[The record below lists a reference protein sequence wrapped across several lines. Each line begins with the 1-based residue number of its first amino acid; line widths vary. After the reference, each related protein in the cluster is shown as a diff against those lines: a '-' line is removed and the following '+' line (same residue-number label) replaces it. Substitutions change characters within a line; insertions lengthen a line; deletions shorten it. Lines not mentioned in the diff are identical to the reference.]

1 MGGRWAGCG
10 FVVCAAVIGSASG
23 VNKRCA
29 FGLPTGT
36 SSPHAVNQS
45 CVTTP
50 ACRGPNPDT
59 TAGCSLDCIEIPDNA
74 GTFLGARMEIRVDV
88 VVLADGANEVATGTT
103 FVDARFGVITPSELA
118 SLTLTPVGAA
128 DEIHGNT
135 NTTFTVKVTYTPI
148 SATYDS
154 TALDAANTKL
164 SCFNHPPPPP
174 PPPSPFTQPSPTTYS
189 AVFWA
194 PGVDPFPPGSTAV
207 SNFSLGG
214 CPAPGTMTEATVDPG
229 VELFACFPADPRLET
244 CTELRRCT
252 ALERQ
257 TNAATRT
264 KTQNVECETLT
275 TCDSGARFQV
285 AAPTATT
292 DRVCVD
298 RVETCSL
305 DAGQI
310 TADPGNLTTAS
321 TCADVEPCGADGA
334 DNKYTATGATPVT
347 QPVCLDVKTCGDVG
361 VEFESA
367 APELEKD
374 RACSRVLAACNSTP
388 TVVEAVRNTLSDGVV
403 PTPVDFYESAAATA
417 TTDRV
422 CTPATVCLQHET
434 LDAQLTPTTDRTCRA
449 RDACSGTGSGTGS
462 PCAPPGAPPGPPS
475 SPPPD
480 GLPALIWGS
489 VSLVVGTVWV
499 VNANI
504 ASGNVLF

>member
-1 MGGRWAGCG
+1 MGRRWAGCG
-10 FVVCAAVIGSASG
+10 FVVCAAIFGSVGG
-23 VNKRCA
+23 VNKICA
-29 FGLPTGT
+29 FNSTTGNP
-36 SSPHAVNQS
+36 SPFLVNSS
-45 CVTTP
+45 CVSNP
-50 ACRGPNPDT
+50 ACRGPDPDT
-59 TAGCSLDCIEIPDNA
+59 TAGCPSYCTEIPDDA
-74 GTFLGARMEIRVDV
+74 GTFLGATIEIRVDV
-88 VVLADGANEVATGTT
+88 VVVANGTTEVARGST
-103 FVDARFGVITPSELA
+103 FVDARFGVVTPSELA

-135 NTTFTVKVTYTPI
+135 NTTFTVEVTYTPI
-148 SATYDS
+148 KATYDR
-154 TALDAANTKL
+154 TALDAANKKL
-164 SCFNHPPPPP
+164 ACFGP
-174 PPPSPFTQPSPTTYS
+174 PPPSPPPSPQFTQPPPTTYS

-194 PGVDPFPPGSTAV
+194 PGVDPFPPGSTSV

-214 CPAPGTMTEATVDPG
+214 CPAPGTVTDATVDPG
-229 VELFACFPADPRLET
+229 VELFSCFPADPRLET

-310 TADPGNLTTAS
+310 TADPGNLTAAS
-321 TCADVEPCGADGA
+321 TCADVEPCGADGDA
-334 DNKYTATGATPVT
+334 GKTYTATGATSVT

-361 VEFESA
+361 DEFESA

-374 RACSRVLAACNSTP
+374 RACSRVLAACDSTP
-388 TVVEAVRNTLSDGVV
+388 TVVSAVRNTLSDGVV
-403 PTPVDFYESAAATA
+403 PTPVDFYESAVPTA

-422 CTPATVCLQHET
+422 CTPATVCLEHET
-434 LDAQLTPTTDRTCRA
+434 LDAQLTPTTDRTCRT
-449 RDACSGTGSGTGS
+449 RDACSGSGSGSGS
-462 PCAPPGAPPGPPS
+462 SCPPPGAPPAPPS
-475 SPPPD
+475 SPPD

-489 VSLVVGTVWV
+489 VSLVLGAVWV

>member
-29 FGLPTGT
+29 FNST
-36 SSPHAVNQS
+36 SQPPNTFPVSPN

-50 ACRGPNPDT
+50 ACRGPDPDPACPSHCT
-59 TAGCSLDCIEIPDNA
+59 EIPDDA
-74 GTFLGARMEIRVDV
+74 GTFLGATMEIRVDV
-88 VVLADGANEVATGTT
+88 VVLANGTNKVANATT

-135 NTTFTVKVTYTPI
+135 NTTFTVEVSYTPI
-148 SATYDS
+148 KAVYDR

-174 PPPSPFTQPSPTTYS
+174 LPFTQPPDTTYS

-194 PGVDPFPPGSTAV
+194 PGVDPALPGSTAV

-214 CPAPGTMTEATVDPG
+214 CPAPGTMTDATAYPG
-229 VELFACFPADPRLET
+229 VELFSCFPADPRLET

-257 TNAATRT
+257 SNAATRT

-310 TADPGNLTTAS
+310 TARPGSLTTAS

-334 DNKYTATGATPVT
+334 GNKYTATGATPVT

-361 VEFESA
+361 EKFESA

-374 RACSRVLAACNSTP
+374 RACSRVLAACDSTP
-388 TVVEAVRNTLSDGVV
+388 TVVEAVRNTLSDGVT

-422 CTPATVCLQHET
+422 CTPATVCLEHET

-449 RDACSGTGSGTGS
+449 RDACSGTGTGS
-462 PCAPPGAPPGPPS
+462 SCAPPGAPPGPPS
-475 SPPPD
+475 SPPPN

>member
-23 VNKRCA
+23 VNKKCA
-29 FGLPTGT
+29 FNSTLQPPNIVSVSPT
-36 SSPHAVNQS
+36 
-45 CVTTP
+45 CVSTP
-50 ACRGPNPDT
+50 ACRGPDPGPT
-59 TAGCSLDCIEIPDNA
+59 CPLHCTEIPDDA
-74 GTFLGARMEIRVDV
+74 GTFLGARMEVQVDV
-88 VVLADGANEVATGTT
+88 VVLTNGTNKVATGTT
-103 FVDARFGVITPSELA
+103 FVDARFGVVTPSELA

-135 NTTFTVKVTYTPI
+135 NTTFTVEVSYTPI
-148 SATYDS
+148 KAVYDR

-164 SCFNHPPPPP
+164 SCFNHPS
-174 PPPSPFTQPSPTTYS
+174 PPPSPFTQPPPTTYS

-194 PGVDPFPPGSTAV
+194 PGVDPFPPGSTAF

-214 CPAPGTMTEATVDPG
+214 CPAPGTATDATAYPG
-229 VELFACFPADPRLET
+229 VELFSCFPADPRLET

-252 ALERQ
+252 VLERQ
-257 TNAATRT
+257 SNAATRT

-310 TADPGNLTTAS
+310 TADPGTLTTAS

-334 DNKYTATGATPVT
+334 DGADKKYTATGATSVT

-374 RACSRVLAACNSTP
+374 RACSRVLAACDSTP

-434 LDAQLTPTTDRTCRA
+434 LDAQLTPTTDRTCRT
-449 RDACSGTGSGTGS
+449 RDACSGTGTGS
-462 PCAPPGAPPGPPS
+462 SCAPPGAPPGPPS

-480 GLPALIWGS
+480 GLAALIWGS

-499 VNANI
+499 VNVNI